1 MNRLVEVQL
10 HWKVVLVVLIH
21 LAVFVTSFQH
31 SYQNRSKNY
40 QPSCIGT
47 NLSVNDAKGTWNKL
61 RSVENYNIFSRTS
74 RRLCIEAIPRENEW
88 EYDSSTDKK
97 DASAV
102 INDLSSGKSIS
113 ALQLEADLKRME
125 IEEIKLLQEDL
136 RKRQIAIELGGF
148 DDIDEDVD
156 ETKSDLENLTSQF
169 ASGTML
175 KEDFMEKLKSLGRE
189 EVALLEKAV
198 LDRKEK
204 VAGNLILKELQ
215 NEAILAAIGGA
226 GVGLIPGLALAL
238 WLIQADETDLSLAEA
253 IVAYPSASAVLCS
266 LLVYRLSVPKS
277 KDELSVF
284 DVQLAKNIR
293 TTFAAGPK
301 EILSAASDVKERITG
316 GPSWMM
322 DTFLVI
328 FFCLITLCNIFFYF
342 FSFRKRYTK
351 QD

>member
-1 MNRLVEVQL
+1 MNRLIEVQL
-10 HWKVVLVVLIH
+10 HLKVVLVVLIH

-31 SYQNRSKNY
+31 SYRNRSKNY

-47 NLSVNDAKGTWNKL
+47 NLDVNDAKGTWNKL

-74 RRLCIEAIPRENEW
+74 RRLCIEATPRVNEW
-88 EYDSSTDKK
+88 GNDSFTDKK
-97 DASAV
+97 DASTV

-136 RKRQIAIELGGF
+136 RRRQIAIELGGF
-148 DDIDEDVD
+148 DDIDKDVD
-156 ETKSDLENLTSQF
+156 KTKSDLENFTSQF

-175 KEDFMEKLKSLGRE
+175 KDDFMEKLRSLGRE
-189 EVALLEKAV
+189 EVALLEKSV

-238 WLIQADETDLSLAEA
+238 WLIQVDETDLSLAEA

-301 EILSAASDVKERITG
+301 EILSAASDVKELITG

-322 DTFLVI
+322 GTFLVI
-328 FFCLITLCNIFFYF
+328 FFCLITLCNVL
-342 FSFRKRYTK
+342 
-351 QD
+351 